1 MLDFPVLYV
10 VDIYPDN
17 KKLDNAA
24 QRKKGLID
32 KKIGLKIRRIRKNWG
47 LSQIDLAER
56 IGLSFQQIQKYEKG
70 STRISVMRLQQI
82 SEALGINITTFFEE
96 EKSALKVSDHALK
109 YNSGRD
115 PIESFQPLDKEE
127 ITLLKLFRKTRNKKV
142 REGIIKQLRGIVEL
156 ENQVKK

>member
-1 MLDFPVLYV
+1 LLDFPVFYV
-10 VDIYPDN
+10 INICLNN
-17 KKLDNAA
+17 KDLDNAA
-24 QRKKGLID
+24 QRKKGLIE

-82 SEALGINITTFFEE
+82 SEALGINITAFFEE
-96 EKSALKVSDHALK
+96 EKGALKVSDHALK
-109 YNSGRD
+109 YNSREES
-115 PIESFQPLDKEE
+115 IETFQPLDREE

-156 ENQVKK
+156 ENQVGK

>member
-1 MLDFPVLYV
+1 LLDFPVFYMI
-10 VDIYPDN
+10 DIYLN
-17 KKLDNAA
+17 SKGLNNAD

-32 KKIGLKIRRIRKNWG
+32 KKIGLKIRQIRKNWG
-47 LSQIDLAER
+47 FSQIDLAEK

-96 EKSALKVSDHALK
+96 EKSALKVSDHVLK
-109 YNSGRD
+109 YNSGED
-115 PIESFQPLDKEE
+115 SIETFQPLDKEE
-127 ITLLKLFRKTRNKKV
+127 MTLLKLFRKTRNKKV

-156 ENQVKK
+156 ENQVRK